1 MGRPYSTDLRE
12 RVLRACEGGAES
24 QAAIAR
30 RFEISESAVG
40 SWLRQLRRDG
50 RREAKQHGR
59 GFPSILDEDDGAVLR
74 SLVAAKNDATLA
86 EYTRAFATRTGDE
99 ISESSMCRALQRH
112 GLVVKKPSRT
122 AVPPVGG
129 ETVGATMDG
138 GGERPSAFWRRMIP
152 LKNMVQGLVRTWVW

>member
-12 RVLRACEGGAES
+12 RVLRACEVGDES

-50 RREAKQHGR
+50 RREPKPHGR

-74 SLVAAKNDATLA
+74 LLVAAKNDATLA
-86 EYTRAFATRTGDE
+86 EYTQAFVAQTGEE
-99 ISESSMCRALQRH
+99 ISESSVCRALQRH
-112 GLVVKKPSRT
+112 GLVIKKSLCGRVSNGGRTLPLNAMTSTRRLRRSIRT
-122 AVPPVGG
+122 AWSFWTRVG
-129 ETVGATMDG
+129 
-138 GGERPSAFWRRMIP
+138 S
-152 LKNMVQGLVRTWVW
+152 